1 MWNKDVTLRHAWV
14 LLKTS
19 FEEFLHDK
27 SFIHGASLA
36 YYTIVALV
44 PMLYLAFLSIGY
56 FLGQKQLIEIIANVA
71 KEQIGIEDVTWLIDA
86 LTLIDIGTGNTVLKV
101 VGIIVLIFS
110 SSAIF
115 NSLRTSLNT
124 FFDVEIP
131 EKKVTFLQA
140 LIARGV
146 SFLMLSGVAFV
157 VILFYFLETA
167 FVSFGSNLLG
177 DKTQDTWIYVIEH
190 AGSIFSNILIFLFVF
205 KYLHDGV
212 VEWGI
217 ALRGSVFTG
226 ILLYLGQLIIKY
238 YLTNF
243 FFAASGGV
251 AGTILVLLAWIYY
264 SAQIIFLGAKI
275 TMVYARMTGRPI
287 RMKPKFGV

>member
-1 MWNKDVTLRHAWV
+1 MWRKEITFRHAWI
-14 LLKTS
+14 LLRTS
-19 FEEFLHDK
+19 FNEFLQDK

-36 YYTIVALV
+36 YYTIVAMV
-44 PMLYLAFLSIGY
+44 PMLYLAFLTIGH
-56 FLGQKQLIEIIANVA
+56 FLGQQQLIEIVANVA
-71 KEQIGIEDVTWLIDA
+71 KDQIGIEDVSWLIEA
-86 LTLIDIGTGNTVLKV
+86 LTLIDLGQGNSVLKV
-101 VGIIVLIFS
+101 VGVVVLIFS

-115 NSLRTSLNT
+115 NSLRTSLNI

-131 EKKVTFLQA
+131 EKKLTFLQA

-146 SFLMLSGVAFV
+146 SFVMLSGVALI

-167 FVSFGSNLLG
+167 FVSFGGQLLG
-177 DKTQDTWIYVIEH
+177 GEAQSVWMHVIEH
-190 AGSIFSNILIFLFVF
+190 FGSIISNVLIFLFVF
-205 KYLHDGV
+205 KYLHDGK
-212 VEWGI
+212 VEWAI

-226 ILLYLGQLIIKY
+226 ILLYLGQLLIKY

-275 TMVYARMTGRPI
+275 TKVYARMIGRPI
-287 RMKPKFGV
+287 VQKIG

>member
-1 MWNKDVTLRHAWV
+1 MRTKGITFRHVWILLR
-14 LLKTS
+14 TS
-19 FEEFLHDK
+19 FVEFLQDK

-36 YYTIVALV
+36 YYTIVAMV
-44 PMLYLAFLSIGY
+44 PIIYLAFLSIGY
-56 FLGQKQLIEIIANVA
+56 FLGQQQLIEIIANVA
-71 KEQIGIEDVTWLIDA
+71 KDQIGIEDVSWLIEA
-86 LTLIDIGTGNTVLKV
+86 LTLIDLGKGSLVLKV
-101 VGIIVLIFS
+101 VGVIVLIFS

-115 NSLRTSLNT
+115 NSLRASLNT
-124 FFDVEIP
+124 FFDVEIS
-131 EKKVTFLQA
+131 EKKMTFLQT
-140 LIARGV
+140 LLSRGI

-157 VILFYFLETA
+157 VVLFYFLETA
-167 FVSFGSNLLG
+167 FVAFGSDLLG
-177 DKTQDTWIYVIEH
+177 DSAQTMWVHVIEH
-190 AGSIFSNILIFLFVF
+190 VGSILSNILIFLFVF
-205 KYLHDGV
+205 KYLHDGK

-226 ILLYLGQLIIKY
+226 ILLYLGQLLIKY

-287 RMKPKFGV
+287 VQMKRLA

>member
-1 MWNKDVTLRHAWV
+1 MWHKEITFRHAWI
-14 LLKTS
+14 LLRTS
-19 FEEFLHDK
+19 FNEFLQDK

-36 YYTIVALV
+36 YYTIVAMV
-44 PMLYLAFLSIGY
+44 PMLYLAFLTIGH
-56 FLGQKQLIEIIANVA
+56 FLGQQQLIEIVANVA
-71 KEQIGIEDVTWLIDA
+71 KDQIGIEDVSWLIEA
-86 LTLIDIGTGNTVLKV
+86 LTLIDLGQGNSVLKV
-101 VGIIVLIFS
+101 VGVVVLIFS

-115 NSLRTSLNT
+115 NSLRTSLNI

-131 EKKVTFLQA
+131 EKKLTFLQA

-146 SFLMLSGVAFV
+146 SFVMLSGVALI

-167 FVSFGSNLLG
+167 FVSFGSHLLG
-177 DKTQDTWIYVIEH
+177 GEAQGIWMHVIEH
-190 AGSIFSNILIFLFVF
+190 FGSIFSNILIFLFVF
-205 KYLHDGV
+205 KYLHDGK
-212 VEWGI
+212 VEWAI

-226 ILLYLGQLIIKY
+226 ILLYLGQLLIKY

-275 TMVYARMTGRPI
+275 TKVYARMIGRPI
-287 RMKPKFGV
+287 VQKIG